1 MKRLGSLLMALGL
14 VIGLVLGIGTIA
26 GIKVAGVPLLVA
38 IGLGK
43 LTFVGAIGLMAAG
56 AGVRRLAL
64 RERRRQLASGA
75 PPDREWPVPRP

>member
-14 VIGLVLGIGTIA
+14 IIGLLLGIGVIA
-26 GIKVAGVPLLVA
+26 GVKVAGVPLLMA

-56 AGVRRLAL
+56 AAVRRLAQ
-64 RERRRQLASGA
+64 RQKQRQLAVGRLGDA
-75 PPDREWPVPRP
+75 LGEPPA